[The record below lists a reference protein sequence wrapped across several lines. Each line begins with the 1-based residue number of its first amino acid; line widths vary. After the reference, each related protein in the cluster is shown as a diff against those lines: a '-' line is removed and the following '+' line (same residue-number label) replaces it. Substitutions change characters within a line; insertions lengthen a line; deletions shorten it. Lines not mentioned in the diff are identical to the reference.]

1 MGVKDLWTLLEPS
14 AERVD
19 LSGLRGKRIAVDASI
34 WMVQFTESDARRERR
49 TDSVRARA
57 GIFEE
62 TREADA
68 PESVSGGGV
77 RR

>member
-34 WMVQFTESDARRERR
+34 WMVQFLKRC
-49 TDSVRARA
+49 
-57 GIFEE
+57 E
-62 TREADA
+62 TREANRFRSRTCWDF
-68 PESVSGGGV
+68 
-77 RR
+77 